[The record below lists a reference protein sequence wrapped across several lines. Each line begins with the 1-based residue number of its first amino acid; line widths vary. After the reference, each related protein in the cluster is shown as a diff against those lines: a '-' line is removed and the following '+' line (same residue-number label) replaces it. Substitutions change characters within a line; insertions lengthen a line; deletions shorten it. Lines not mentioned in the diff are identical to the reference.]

1 MRFENLSPNLKSF
14 SCLQFMCIL
23 DSVGNPTVSSL
34 LANFLRFHYP
44 HKSIKNIDKKCFEA
58 TRLTFSLLS
67 VKASLTC
74 LKKNLAMRNF
84 CKCKSFAS
92 ILQQSWLC
100 LKTQW
105 LHATLIL
112 KTLPGKFWKDKQ
124 HSMSLRHHVSV
135 RLVHVVA
142 LPLLLFRISRNYKI
156 RNYGKRPMTDSH
168 FSERQDPG
176 NDTDIGEDVICNL
189 IHV

>member
-1 MRFENLSPNLKSF
+1 MLALNSWQFSPLAWTTCQTKLHTYRVASRIVRFENLSPNLKSF

-100 LKTQW
+100 LKTQ
-105 LHATLIL
+105 
-112 KTLPGKFWKDKQ
+112 
-124 HSMSLRHHVSV
+124 
-135 RLVHVVA
+135 
-142 LPLLLFRISRNYKI
+142 
-156 RNYGKRPMTDSH
+156 
-168 FSERQDPG
+168 
-176 NDTDIGEDVICNL
+176 
-189 IHV
+189 